1 MHVEPLGLYSNKYT
15 SVDQIPE
22 GGTIALNNDPA
33 NLAQGLKLLQQAK
46 LIEVDPSVKLPTE
59 NDVTSNPK
67 KLVFKPVEGAQVAR
81 ALDDVDAGV
90 VNGNY
95 AIEAKKVPSKD
106 ALVLESGQNS
116 PYANELVVRTDD
128 KDNPALVKLAELL
141 TSEQTKKFIQDTW
154 TDGSVIPAF

>member
-1 MHVEPLGLYSNKYT
+1 M
-15 SVDQIPE
+15 
-22 GGTIALNNDPA
+22 
-33 NLAQGLKLLQQAK
+33 
-46 LIEVDPSVKLPTE
+46 
-59 NDVTSNPK
+59 
-67 KLVFKPVEGAQVAR
+67 
-81 ALDDVDAGV
+81 
-90 VNGNY
+90 
-95 AIEAKKVPSKD
+95 PSKD